1 MAVTGPG
8 SVHGSPSIRPVQP
21 TTPDSVS
28 GSGSKADSPNSQPLQ
43 SPTDEVDISSAGRM
57 MNEAA
62 AGVGEPDSV
71 ASDMR
76 AERLARIKA
85 AVDDGTY
92 DVSDERLEA
101 ALSRMIDRVAED
113 MD

>member
-28 GSGSKADSPNSQPLQ
+28 KPGSQSESSDGSPLR

-57 MNEAA
+57 MNEA
-62 AGVGEPDSV
+62 VGDVGQADSV
-71 ASDMR
+71 SAEMR

-85 AVDDGTY
+85 AIDDGTY
-92 DVSDERLEA
+92 DDSDERLEA
-101 ALSRMIDRVAED
+101 AFSRMIDRVVED